1 MHPVPPIPVVSLA
14 GREPQRQVD
23 NEGENDRADD
33 WRDLFFTTGQ
43 TVFFFRPSARKTK
56 KQKFVTRNPGDTMG
70 VSGYGYFFCLGAVCA
85 RSAHRRVFT
94 EPWETPPTDGTMK
107 IKRGVVYNPTIHH
120 GYLLDKNRHPGRRQP
135 WPLPPPIV
143 PPRLFRSRARVDR
156 AMGDAPYRWRHEN
169 RAGGCV

>member
-1 MHPVPPIPVVSLA
+1 MRPVPPIPVVSLA

-23 NEGENDRADD
+23 SKGRADD

-56 KQKFVTRNPGDTMG
+56 QQKFVTRNPGDTMG
-70 VSGYGYFFCLGAVCA
+70 ISGYGYFFCLGAVRA

-94 EPWETPPTDGTMK
+94 EPWETPPTDGAMK
-107 IKRGVVYNPTIHH
+107 IERGVVYNPTIHH

-135 WPLPPPIV
+135 CLYHPL
-143 PPRLFRSRARVDR
+143 
-156 AMGDAPYRWRHEN
+156 
-169 RAGGCV
+169 